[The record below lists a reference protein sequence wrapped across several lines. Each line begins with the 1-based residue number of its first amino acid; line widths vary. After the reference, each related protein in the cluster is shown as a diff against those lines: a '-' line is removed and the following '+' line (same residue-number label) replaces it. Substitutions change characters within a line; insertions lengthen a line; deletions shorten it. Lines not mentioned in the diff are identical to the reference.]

1 MTYQRTANNCFKLQ
15 RNRNIINKEYRV
27 NYAVISNKVDL
38 TEAKLYIFNIGTQDG
53 KKFKSH
59 VMILFQL

>member
-15 RNRNIINKEYRV
+15 RNRNIVNREYRV

-53 KKFKSH
+53 KK
-59 VMILFQL
+59 I

>member
-27 NYAVISNKVDL
+27 NYAVI

-59 VMILFQL
+59 VMVLFQL

>member
-27 NYAVISNKVDL
+27 NYAVISNKPRQNYIYL
-38 TEAKLYIFNIGTQDG
+38 TLVRKMEKNLRAML
-53 KKFKSH
+53 
-59 VMILFQL
+59 